1 MTSPRHRRRARK
13 PLFIAIGALG
23 LLLLALPTTM
33 VLAIGMAPTLGAFFA
48 DKTPGRYLTKCV
60 AGMNFAGVIPSLYHL
75 WITGHNLKTA
85 NDIVTDLYTWFL
97 MYSAGAMG
105 WLLFL
110 GLPGA
115 VAVFRALNAKRRI
128 YVLREQQ
135 KSLINEWG
143 DCILPAAEV
152 AKLNDTTA
160 GNALPS
166 GTGTDD
172 NAPVHTP
179 G

>member
-1 MTSPRHRRRARK
+1 MRKPVRRNKTAK
-13 PLFIAIGALG
+13 PLFMAIGAVG

-85 NDIVTDLYTWFL
+85 NDIVTDLYTWLL
-97 MYSAGAMG
+97 MYCAGGMG

-115 VAVFRALNAKRRI
+115 VAIFRSLNATRRI

-135 KSLINEWG
+135 KLLINEWG
-143 DCILPAAEV
+143 DCILPA
-152 AKLNDTTA
+152 
-160 GNALPS
+160 
-166 GTGTDD
+166 TGTAKDD
-172 NAPVHTP
+172 DEVSVENVAAPAQS
-179 G
+179 

>member
-1 MTSPRHRRRARK
+1 MRRPRQRSRTTK
-13 PLFIAIGALG
+13 PLFVAIGALG

-48 DKTPGRYLTKCV
+48 DKTPGHYLTKCV

-75 WITGHNLKTA
+75 WITGHDLKTA
-85 NDIVTDLYTWFL
+85 NGIVTDLHTWLL
-97 MYSAGAMG
+97 MYCAGGMG
-105 WLLFL
+105 WLLFM

-115 VAVFRALNAKRRI
+115 VAIFRSLNATRRI

-135 KSLINEWG
+135 KLLINEWG
-143 DCILPAAEV
+143 DSILPAAAT
-152 AKLNDTTA
+152 AKSDEATPA
-160 GNALPS
+160 ENAA
-166 GTGTDD
+166 
-172 NAPVHTP
+172 APAQ

>member
-1 MTSPRHRRRARK
+1 MMKSAKRNRATK
-13 PLFIAIGALG
+13 PLFMAVGALG

-75 WITGHNLKTA
+75 WITGHDLKTA
-85 NDIVTDLYTWFL
+85 NGIVTDLHTWLL
-97 MYSAGAMG
+97 MYCAGAMG

-115 VAVFRALNAKRRI
+115 VAVFQSLNATRRI
-128 YVLREQQ
+128 YVLREKQ
-135 KSLINEWG
+135 KLLINEWG
-143 DCILPAAEV
+143 DCILPV
-152 AKLNDTTA
+152 TAKDDADTRNDPA
-160 GNALPS
+160 PAYNPS
-166 GTGTDD
+166 GL
-172 NAPVHTP
+172 
-179 G
+179 

>member
-1 MTSPRHRRRARK
+1 MRSRRQRNRAAK
-13 PLFIAIGALG
+13 PLFLAVSAVG

-48 DKTPGRYLTKCV
+48 DKTPGHYLTKCV

-75 WITGHNLKTA
+75 WTTGHDLKMA
-85 NDIVTDLYTWFL
+85 NNIVTDLNNWLL
-97 MYSAGAMG
+97 MYGAGSMG

-115 VAVFRALNAKRRI
+115 VAVFRSLNATRRI

-135 KSLINEWG
+135 KMLINEWG
-143 DCILPAAEV
+143 DCILPA
-152 AKLNDTTA
+152 TA
-160 GNALPS
+160 AIQS
-166 GTGTDD
+166 EETAAVD
-172 NAPVHTP
+172 NAAAPAQ

>member
-1 MTSPRHRRRARK
+1 MAV
-13 PLFIAIGALG
+13 GALG

-60 AGMNFAGVIPSLYHL
+60 AGMNFAGVIPSLYNL
-75 WITGHNLKTA
+75 WITGHDLKTA
-85 NDIVTDLYTWFL
+85 NGIVTDLYSWL
-97 MYSAGAMG
+97 VMYSAGGMG

-115 VAVFRALNAKRRI
+115 VAVFRSLNATRRI
-128 YVLREQQ
+128 YVLREKQ

-143 DCILPAAEV
+143 DCILPVPVTPQDGDGNPAESP
-152 AKLNDTTA
+152 A
-160 GNALPS
+160 S
-166 GTGTDD
+166 
-172 NAPVHTP
+172 
-179 G
+179 

>member
-1 MTSPRHRRRARK
+1 MRHKKKRNQGTKA
-13 PLFIAIGALG
+13 LFLAVGVLG

-60 AGMNFAGVIPSLYHL
+60 AGMNFAGVIPSLYFL

-85 NDIVTDLYTWFL
+85 NGIVTDLYTWLL
-97 MYSAGAMG
+97 MYCAGAMG

-115 VAVFRALNAKRRI
+115 VAVFQSLNATRRV
-128 YVLREQQ
+128 YVLREKQ
-135 KSLINEWG
+135 KLLINEWG
-143 DCILPAAEV
+143 DCVLPA
-152 AKLNDTTA
+152 
-160 GNALPS
+160 
-166 GTGTDD
+166 TGTANADD
-172 NAPVHTP
+172 NSSGETVPAPAQS
-179 G
+179 

>member
-1 MTSPRHRRRARK
+1 M
-13 PLFIAIGALG
+13 AIGALG

-48 DKTPGRYLTKCV
+48 DKTPGHYLTKCV

-85 NDIVTDLYTWFL
+85 NVIVTDLNTWLL
-97 MYSAGAMG
+97 MYCAGAMG

-115 VAVFRALNAKRRI
+115 VAIFRSLNASRRI

-135 KSLINEWG
+135 KLLINEWG
-143 DCILPAAEV
+143 DSILPAAV
-152 AKLNDTTA
+152 TAKAGDNTSAESVTA
-160 GNALPS
+160 PAQS
-166 GTGTDD
+166 
-172 NAPVHTP
+172 
-179 G
+179 

>member
-1 MTSPRHRRRARK
+1 MKKKVVRSRTTK
-13 PLFIAIGALG
+13 PLFMAVGALG

-75 WITGHNLKTA
+75 WITGHDLKTA
-85 NDIVTDLYTWFL
+85 NDIVTDLYTWLL
-97 MYSAGAMG
+97 MYCAGGMG

-115 VAVFRALNAKRRI
+115 VAVFRSLNASRRI
-128 YVLREQQ
+128 YFLREKQ

-143 DCILPAAEV
+143 DCILPMPVSAQQGDPAPAE
-152 AKLNDTTA
+152 NNGTA
-160 GNALPS
+160 NG
-166 GTGTDD
+166 
-172 NAPVHTP
+172 
-179 G
+179 